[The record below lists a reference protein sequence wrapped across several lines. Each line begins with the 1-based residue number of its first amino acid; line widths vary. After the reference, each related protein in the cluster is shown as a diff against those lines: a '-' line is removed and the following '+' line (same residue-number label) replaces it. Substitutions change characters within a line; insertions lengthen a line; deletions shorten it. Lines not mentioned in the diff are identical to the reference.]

1 MSAISQ
7 FRPKLIAT
15 DLDGTIVNH
24 DGVITQR
31 TINAFIKARD
41 LGVEMFFVTGRPPR
55 WMPEIREAFG
65 FGNAIC
71 GNGAMLYDLMGDTV
85 LEEWLIEVADQQESV
100 VRLRR
105 SIPEVSFAVES
116 HSYFHR
122 EKAYIPRWDV
132 GLDNIG
138 VNSIEEVIKSPALKM
153 LARCSQQNLSSDEML
168 EIAIRELDG
177 LVTVTHS
184 NPHDSLL
191 EISALGVSKGSTLAR
206 MAARLG
212 ITAEDCVTFGD
223 NPNDFSMLEWSARS
237 YAMSSGHPDGKNHA
251 KSVAGRCEDDGV
263 AIAIETLLE
272 LPVRS

>member
-1 MSAISQ
+1 MK
-7 FRPKLIAT
+7 RPKLIAT

-24 DGVITQR
+24 DGRISDR
-31 TINAFIKARD
+31 TIATFKRAHAEGI
-41 LGVEMFFVTGRPPR
+41 EIFFVTGRPPR

-65 FGNAIC
+65 LGKAIC
-71 GNGAMLYDLMGDTV
+71 GNGAMLYDLLGDKV
-85 LEEWLIEVADQQESV
+85 LEEWLIDTDAQLETVN
-100 VRLRR
+100 RLRK

-138 VNSIEEVIKSPALKM
+138 VHTIEEAIKSPALKM

-168 EIAIRELDG
+168 DIATVELDG

-191 EISALGVSKGSTLAR
+191 EISALGVSKGATLAK

-212 ITAEDCVTFGD
+212 IDASDCVTFGD
-223 NPNDFSMLEWSARS
+223 NPNDFSMLSWSGRS
-237 YAMSSGHPDGKNHA
+237 YAMASGHPDGAKYA
-251 KSVAGRCEDDGV
+251 KSVAGPCEEDGV
-263 AIAIETLLE
+263 AIAIEALLD
-272 LPVRS
+272 LPA